1 MGITNDNRLL
11 LCNNSETHLLVY
23 SVSGGYL
30 QNCELSGRSRDI
42 AVIPGTEKAVV
53 TLPIDLAIQYVNIK
67 TMKAG
72 SLFSVPFGCRGV
84 AIVNIRICI
93 GRYRERGRIRIC
105 EMNGKRIQR
114 LKIPKIVYYSDT
126 ECNTVGNII

>member
-1 MGITNDNRLL
+1 MIT
-11 LCNNSETHLLVY
+11 VY
-23 SVSGGYL
+23 FSVITLKLTFWYTVSVGVTY
-30 QNCELSGRSRDI
+30 RT
-42 AVIPGTEKAVV
+42 VIPGTEKAVV

-84 AIVNIRICI
+84 AIVNIRICL
-93 GRYRERGRIRIC
+93 GRYRERGRIRIR

-114 LKIPKIVYYSDT
+114 LKIPKSVYYSDT